1 MRDEELK
8 AEIMRV
14 REKKGRKL
22 YGAKKMWHELKRD
35 GIEVARC
42 TVERLMGEM
51 GIAGARARRK
61 RPPTA
66 MPGPASQERPS
77 DLLGRDFT
85 APAPNRR

>member
-22 YGAKKMWHELKRD
+22 YGAKKMWHELNRD
-35 GIEVARC
+35 GIKVARC

-51 GIAGARARRK
+51 GVAGARARRK
-61 RPPTA
+61 RP
-66 MPGPASQERPS
+66 
-77 DLLGRDFT
+77 
-85 APAPNRR
+85 RRWG